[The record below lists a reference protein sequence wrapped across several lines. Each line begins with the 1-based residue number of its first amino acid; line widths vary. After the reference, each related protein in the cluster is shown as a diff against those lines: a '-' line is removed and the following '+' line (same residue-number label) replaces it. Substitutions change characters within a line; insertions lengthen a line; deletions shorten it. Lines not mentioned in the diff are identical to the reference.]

1 MLAQYLSKTKYQTL
15 FKSGS
20 TIASVIAAEN
30 SAPVKYMTQDAAIIK
45 WPIVYITVLIIVPR
59 LAS

>member
-1 MLAQYLSKTKYQTL
+1 LLAQYLSKTKYQML
-15 FKSGS
+15 FKRGS

-45 WPIVYITVLIIVPR
+45 WPIV
-59 LAS
+59 